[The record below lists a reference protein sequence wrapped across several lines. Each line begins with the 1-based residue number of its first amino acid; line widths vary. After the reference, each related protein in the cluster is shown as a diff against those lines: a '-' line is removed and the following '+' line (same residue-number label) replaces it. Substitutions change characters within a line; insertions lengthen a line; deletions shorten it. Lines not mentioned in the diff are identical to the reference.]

1 MSLASRPQ
9 RNACAKHDHPRGL
22 LRARARAR
30 ARTRARSMRFSA
42 EQAARTRALS
52 RLGKILGAIVAV
64 VLLLPVSAGA
74 QSPAERRKK
83 ILDKVGL
90 QPKPKPKPKP
100 DEPDDSSKDDDLED
114 LEPIEDEGE
123 GPSPDGDSGSGSK
136 GGTPGPSTSAPRVT
150 FSGQIHGMLQS
161 RCLPCHGPS
170 GSAARTRLVL
180 SGDLQEDHRA
190 SVRLVDRRAP
200 EKSILVT
207 KGIGVAHGGG
217 ASIPPDGAQ
226 HKRLVAWISGGAPLG
241 GTQRAA
247 PAPTPSPQPEAPP
260 ATADPRSGRAPSGA
274 SPGTAGPKP
283 ASPRAAGERG
293 APPSTSVQWSDPDA
307 PAESDAPDLPSGPTF
322 EPTVHRI
329 LVDRCQSCHAPGS
342 PMAGG
347 FVLNGD
353 PGPDFETSLRFVTAD
368 QAAHSPLLT
377 KAAGTAHGGGEI
389 LSSTSDD
396 HAVILEWIEGGTP
409 RRPAP
414 RGPAAE
420 ADPDADPTIDVTTG
434 ASPPAEQGARLG
446 DGTPLG
452 DTPSRLPMTLPFHLR
467 LNGKFDFSYERRDY
481 QNHPFGPGRN
491 AFRTYHHF
499 LFLSRSGAKDPF
511 GLNVELMTRAFY
523 EFNARL
529 FRKRKKF
536 DLLVK
541 AGKILVPFGNEPLFH
556 TSYGGRAGFDQE
568 ILPVI
573 WAQPGIAVNA
583 RVLAGPVT
591 LSNDLYVVQGYGLR
605 QPDAVL
611 DLQGDFSPL
620 EDVKPAI
627 GDRVGGSLGPMTVWY
642 SFLLNPLGHG
652 RMLFMQAVDV
662 ELWRMHGVPVL
673 EDVVVSFGGMRADVS
688 GGESGGP
695 GNDYYHFGS
704 HASIGY
710 FPIEYLYLQY
720 RAGLRTHDNRRGLY
734 WDETRADE
742 QDRSS
747 HNITIVGR
755 YKGFYTALQF
765 FWNLEK
771 ANEQHDDFMRFTV
784 GYEF

>member
-1 MSLASRPQ
+1 MSLARVL
-9 RNACAKHDHPRGL
+9 GW
-22 LRARARAR
+22 
-30 ARTRARSMRFSA
+30 FI
-42 EQAARTRALS
+42 ALAVMLPAPS
-52 RLGKILGAIVAV
+52 VGA
-64 VLLLPVSAGA
+64 S
-74 QSPAERRKK
+74 SPAERRRQE

-100 DEPDDSSKDDDLED
+100 EKPDESPDDEDAREEHDSVEDGDEAVSPSPDDSES
-114 LEPIEDEGE
+114 
-123 GPSPDGDSGSGSK
+123 DSTGGANSGARAS
-136 GGTPGPSTSAPRVT
+136 PRVT
-150 FSGQIHGMLQS
+150 FSGQIHGMLRS
-161 RCLPCHGPS
+161 RCLPCHGPG
-170 GSAARTRLVL
+170 GSAARTRLIL
-180 SGDLQEDHRA
+180 TGDLQEDHRA
-190 SVRLVDRRAP
+190 SVRLIDRQTP
-200 EKSILVT
+200 GKSVLVT

-217 ASIPPDGAQ
+217 ASIPPDGTQ
-226 HKRLVAWISGGAPLG
+226 HQRLVAWISGGAPVG
-241 GTQRAA
+241 GQRSAA
-247 PAPTPSPQPEAPP
+247 PVAPVPSPEADVASAAVEPRSARAPAGGAAAGPGPTQAQSRGRGGREAPP
-260 ATADPRSGRAPSGA
+260 PAGVQWTDPGAAPSESSA
-274 SPGTAGPKP
+274 EVAEPTGP
-283 ASPRAAGERG
+283 
-293 APPSTSVQWSDPDA
+293 VFD
-307 PAESDAPDLPSGPTF
+307 
-322 EPTVHRI
+322 PTVHRV
-329 LVDRCQSCHAPGS
+329 LLDGCQSCHAPGS

-347 FVLNGD
+347 FVMTGEGD
-353 PGPDFETSLRFVTAD
+353 ADYETTLRFVTEGQAD
-368 QAAHSPLLT
+368 HSALLT
-377 KAAGTAHGGGEI
+377 KAAGAAHGGGEI
-389 LSSTSDD
+389 LSSSSEGYR
-396 HAVILEWIEGGTP
+396 VIGAWIENGVP
-409 RRPAP
+409 RRAVPRSSAP
-414 RGPAAE
+414 TTDDGE
-420 ADPDADPTIDVTTG
+420 ADIDVTTG
-434 ASPPAEQGARLG
+434 ASPRAEQGARLG

-452 DTPSRLPMTLPFHLR
+452 DVPSRLPMTLPFHLR

-481 QNHPFGPGRN
+481 QNQPFGPGRN

-529 FRKRKKF
+529 FRKRKRF
-536 DLLVK
+536 GLLVK

-573 WAQPGIAVNA
+573 WAQPGVAINA
-583 RVLAGPVT
+583 HVLAGPVT
-591 LSNDLYVVQGYGLR
+591 FSNDLYVVQGYGLR

-620 EDVKPAI
+620 DDVKPAI
-627 GDRVGGSLGPMTVWY
+627 GDRLGGSLGPMTVWY

-673 EDVVVSFGGMRADVS
+673 QDMVVSIGGMRADVS
-688 GGESGGP
+688 RGASGGP

-734 WDETRADE
+734 WDATRADE
-742 QDRSS
+742 KDRSS

-755 YKGFYTALQF
+755 YKGFYSSVQF